1 MPTSFHEEVKILIVA
16 GGGGADH
23 TQQVTPYSNQKT
35 NLIVF
40 WGWHEFGITIHVKY
54 SMGSNICAK
63 KINQVSNNGILK
75 NTLYIPMPRNCETV
89 DHKED

>member
-1 MPTSFHEEVKILIVA
+1 MPTSFHDKVKILTV
-16 GGGGADH
+16 GGEKNQ

-54 SMGSNICAK
+54 SMGSNISAK
-63 KINQVSNNGILK
+63 KINQVSNNGTLK
-75 NTLYIPMPRNCETV
+75 NTLYIPMPRNCETA